1 MNYLDF
7 DTEYLQHIIKTLNEN
22 PNQDGYIALRKS
34 DMQYKRDEALKLYLT
49 SVTKDTLGP
58 NLPPNYLVFNSDANK
73 LLKLNYV
80 TKYLKEYSKSHTNVF
95 STNKG
100 FLMLVNALKLDLTD
114 FLVNDYS
121 TIQTLRYYLG
131 YAYNKN
137 LLLLNSPISTISD
150 FESSIIKIT
159 LKDSTVYLVET
170 RGASLAVVYSNTDAN
185 LVLEA
190 TKPNKSDN
198 YGLETGTDQ
207 QIDFIY
213 ADARDGENIEYCP
226 LTGSVRHTNPDYL
239 PTTTSLEDIY
249 DRHNYK
255 MFVEHF
261 AKGRPYDQARAARD
275 TFNVF
280 GEHMGYLSRCHH
292 QGNAGLTSSNF

>member
-190 TKPNKSDN
+190 TKPNKPDN

-255 MFVEHF
+255 MFVEYF
-261 AKGRPYDQARAARD
+261 ATGRPDQARAARD

-280 GEHMGYLSRCHH
+280 GKHMGYLSRCHH
-292 QGNAGLTSSNF
+292 QGNAGLTNSNF